1 MLEGST
7 KDRPGLDDQ
16 KLMKE
21 NTLSFFVR
29 ISSNKQN
36 NVDNASKDL
45 KERTDSAQWTYSH
58 QSQTSNSITRFLNF
72 RTLQPRPPLSLLNH
86 VLASTNRFLLQ
97 PLQVGT

>member
-21 NTLSFFVR
+21 NTLFFVR
-29 ISSNKQN
+29 ISSNKQD

-45 KERTDSAQWTYSH
+45 KERTDSA
-58 QSQTSNSITRFLNF
+58 
-72 RTLQPRPPLSLLNH
+72 
-86 VLASTNRFLLQ
+86 
-97 PLQVGT
+97 

>member
-21 NTLSFFVR
+21 NTLFFVR
-29 ISSNKQN
+29 ISSNKQD

-45 KERTDSAQWTYSH
+45 KERTDSAQWTYSYP
-58 QSQTSNSITRFLNF
+58 SQTSNSITRFLNF

-97 PLQVGT
+97 PLQVGA

>member
-21 NTLSFFVR
+21 NTLFFVR
-29 ISSNKQN
+29 ISSNKQDS
-36 NVDNASKDL
+36 VDNASKDL
-45 KERTDSAQWTYSH
+45 KERTDIAQWTYSY
-58 QSQTSNSITRFLNF
+58 QSQTSNSINRFLNF